1 MQKDLFG
8 YEKPVIEHG
17 DSLVCIK
24 CDIEQPIDQFNA
36 MKYASSGDENKQTEI
51 KRTCRTCMRN
61 QSNLVKQLRKTNP
74 YPDEDYCC
82 PICDRDIKEIGKYG
96 QPRLQNWVLDHCH
109 DSLSFRGWLCHHC
122 NVGLGGFSDSLTRL
136 KKAVIYLTKHKE
148 RLNETD
154 T

>member
-8 YEKPVIEHG
+8 FEKPVVEPS
-17 DSLVCIK
+17 DTLVCIK

-61 QSNLVKQLRKTNP
+61 QSSLVKQL
-74 YPDEDYCC
+74 
-82 PICDRDIKEIGKYG
+82 GKYG
-96 QPRLQNWVLDHCH
+96 QPRLQSWVLDHCH
-109 DSLSFRGWLCHHC
+109 DSLSFRGWVCHHC

-136 KKAVIYLTKHKE
+136 KKAVIYLTEHKE
-148 RLNETD
+148 TLND
-154 T
+154 KD